1 MANQTELLC
10 HSVDQGQFPETLSES
25 SSNEDVV
32 DRNPEEDREKAR
44 LLGRLIVR
52 LNNRAWKVFLEDR
65 QRFLPF

>member
-1 MANQTELLC
+1 MANQTESLC

-25 SSNEDVV
+25 SSDEDVV

-52 LNNRAWKVFLEDR
+52 LSNRAWKVFLEDR